1 MTHSER
7 QDAIDPGA
15 DLAGSLF
22 LVDRIIELEDEKKEL
37 LAALQA
43 LQALVAQRSGH
54 STASML
60 MQKAYTV
67 ARAAI
72 AKAEGGV
79 E

>member
-43 LQALVAQRSGH
+43 LVAQRSGH